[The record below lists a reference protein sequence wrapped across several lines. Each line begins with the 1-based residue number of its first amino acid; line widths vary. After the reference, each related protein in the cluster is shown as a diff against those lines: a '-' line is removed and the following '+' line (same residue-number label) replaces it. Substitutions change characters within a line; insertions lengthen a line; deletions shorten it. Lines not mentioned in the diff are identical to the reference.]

1 MGFFIFYIKNQTS
14 WPPPDVLDKIIKTPS
29 LLKVRYFKFFY
40 LTSKNYNL
48 LQWCE
53 NISKSNNM
61 QKKITES
68 IIKLMRM
75 KGVTQQQLSKELNCT
90 QTAVSNLLNGKSRL
104 AIDDL
109 EIISKALGTSIN
121 DLLLESNST
130 STKPTHIPKEIEDII
145 SKDEFLFYLVHRFKI
160 PASEENVLKDFSYN
174 ENTQKKIKDSI
185 NYLLEH
191 QILKKSPDSDLL
203 TDITNEKV
211 LHYRLTEDY
220 SNRLVEIYSKLRP
233 IVSNVIKKENNLKKW
248 KTKNLDAFYLE
259 YFTEEQILKQ
269 NEMLR
274 DFLDLVKHH
283 IRLNQS
289 INFNTSND
297 NRELR
302 VIYTVLS
309 PYPKEEL

>member
-1 MGFFIFYIKNQTS
+1 
-14 WPPPDVLDKIIKTPS
+14 
-29 LLKVRYFKFFY
+29 
-40 LTSKNYNL
+40 
-48 LQWCE
+48 
-53 NISKSNNM
+53 M

-68 IIKLMRM
+68 IIKIMRI

-104 AIDDL
+104 AVDDL
-109 EIISKALGTSIN
+109 EIIAKALGTTIN
-121 DLLLESNST
+121 DILLEASST
-130 STKPTHIPKEIEDII
+130 FTKTTHIPKEIEDII
-145 SKDEFLFYLVHRFKI
+145 SKDAFLFYLVHRLKI
-160 PASEENVLKDFSYN
+160 QTSEENILKDFLYDP
-174 ENTQKKIKDSI
+174 NTQKKIKDSI

-191 QILKKSPDSDLL
+191 QIVRKTPDGNLF

-220 SNRLVEIYSKLRP
+220 SNRLIEIYSKLRP
-233 IVSNVIKKENNLKKW
+233 IVSNAIKKENSLKKW

-269 NEMLR
+269 NELLR
-274 DFLDLVKHH
+274 EFLDLVKHH
-283 IRLNQS
+283 IRLNQNV
-289 INFNTSND
+289 NFNLTND
-297 NRELR
+297 NAELR